1 MKADE
6 GRTLTDAELEKLEE
20 QIIEAYGDAAG
31 EMQAIIDEYF
41 EKFAALDEEYKAL
54 IGQTVNGEEWTEE
67 RYQQWRLAQLGRG
80 ERFNLMRDR
89 LNERVTAAN
98 ETAMAYI
105 NDATPGIYTLNRNY
119 AAYEVGGTGD
129 FTLLDEQTVRRLVAE
144 QPDLM
149 PYYPEEKAVRRG
161 IDLEYG
167 KKQITNS
174 VTRGILTGR
183 SSHEI
188 AADLLTR
195 VQDMSVTSAIRAAR
209 TAVTAAEN
217 GGRQASYEKAAAMGI
232 EMEREWMATKDA
244 RTRPEHGAADGQRV
258 AVDEPFI
265 VGGQRL
271 MTPGDTAHGASG
283 WNIYNCR
290 CCVRAVVKGHGR
302 KRETYAEWL
311 GRMQKEAAESAA
323 QSRETV
329 SMAASAGGNDWT
341 QTIARP
347 FSAEEQRQ
355 IVEYA
360 NERGVCI
367 GDISAFD
374 GDPVLLKTEID
385 SVGSA
390 CAANGI
396 KNFPTIHAQALDDK
410 DFAVLNRETNSIT
423 FNTKALRD
431 RAITESNIANGKYFA
446 SKTLEDIGLHE
457 VGHIFAVENKL
468 NGVVIA
474 KKAYYNITGKHIS
487 TKYLK
492 EYLRKEISLNAAN
505 QDSEIIAEIFV
516 AEKNNPSE
524 FVKQFMALIRKEII
538 I

>member
-271 MTPGDTAHGASG
+271 MTPGDTSHGASG

-311 GRMQKEAAESAA
+311 EKRKAEDPEGTALEFIKTAYRSADYTQWQEYRKIVKGAVPNSFAEFQDLKYNKPEQWEYVKDLRKYLTKYPNSSKTYFDIQQELRNADIKAAKKGIILPAKQEHAYILPSGKHDPYHIMHRMMKRNITDDDLRNYMQGAKVMIVQWGGQRRRYISNKGMCVI
-323 QSRETV
+323 SRENDEWVFKTAWSTV
-329 SMAASAGGNDWT
+329 D
-341 QTIARP
+341 
-347 FSAEEQRQ
+347 FDEESDK
-355 IVEYA
+355 IVE
-360 NERGVCI
+360 V
-367 GDISAFD
+367 
-374 GDPVLLKTEID
+374 
-385 SVGSA
+385 
-390 CAANGI
+390 I
-396 KNFPTIHAQALDDK
+396 KNA
-410 DFAVLNRETNSIT
+410 
-423 FNTKALRD
+423 
-431 RAITESNIANGKYFA
+431 
-446 SKTLEDIGLHE
+446 GL
-457 VGHIFAVENKL
+457 
-468 NGVVIA
+468 
-474 KKAYYNITGKHIS
+474 
-487 TKYLK
+487 
-492 EYLRKEISLNAAN
+492 
-505 QDSEIIAEIFV
+505 
-516 AEKNNPSE
+516 
-524 FVKQFMALIRKEII
+524 
-538 I
+538 